1 MIGSLLHQ
9 RYRIDAEIGQG
20 GMGMVYRAHDTL
32 LDRDVAV
39 KVLNTSSLGTEGRAR
54 LLREAQAVAQLN
66 HPNIVTVY
74 DAGETDGVPF
84 IVMELATGKSLH
96 DFGTLTIPQVISTAR
111 QLCDALHYAHQHGT
125 IHRDIKPENILILR
139 TDDRLTAK
147 LMDFG
152 MAHTLG
158 AEHMTEEGVIVG
170 TALYLAPELIQGQT
184 ATVRSDLYALG
195 VMLYECAAGR
205 PPFTGENMLAILSQ
219 HLHAP
224 VVPPSTFNDKI
235 PPDLDQLLIRLMSK
249 QPEDRPGS
257 ADEIRKTLEEIET
270 HGVTR
275 TPAVELPLLDR
286 IVRGRLVA
294 RDHELEEANAD
305 WQKAIAGESR
315 VLLISGEPGIGKT
328 RFVRELMVQAQFQR
342 ASVLLGECYAEGGV
356 PYAPIAQMIQG
367 TDLSGLSNTHLAE
380 LIAIAP
386 ALQAHFPD
394 VLPNPPLEPQAN
406 QQRLYDSVVEWCL
419 ALNKKA
425 PVLLVLDDAHWADGG
440 TLTLLRHL
448 ARRALRLRLRLLMTL
463 TYREVELDEARAL
476 NDVLHDLNRER
487 LATRLKLKRLDRDQ
501 TRDLLAVLFAEEI
514 TPELLDGIYRETE
527 GNPFFIEEVC
537 KALIEDGKIY
547 RAGTRWGR
555 PGMEEIDIP
564 QSIKVA
570 IQTRIAK
577 LPNRVQDTL
586 RLAAVLGREFDFDV
600 FRMVSE
606 LDEEALIR
614 ALEQAERA
622 QLIQEVRQPA
632 PERTAGSPRFAFTH
646 ALIHS
651 NLHESLSGLRR
662 QRLHRQ
668 VAATLARMKPDVY
681 EALAYHHSQAG
692 DFELARAYSLKAG
705 ERALATY
712 ANQEAEKHF
721 SLALELNGPDDEK
734 AQALSG
740 LGKALYQQDRFVEAS
755 ERWHELIPLY
765 RLLGDIDRL
774 SRTYAWLSDT
784 ERQRG
789 NIVEAISIGRE
800 GLAAVAGQPVT
811 IGLATL
817 LRETSNACLMHG
829 LKMEE
834 LEEYTGFLRQA
845 LSICE
850 ELGDIPGQ
858 AETLARLGYGLAF
871 SPKPDPTEG
880 ARLLEKAIR
889 LAEGAGIHTT
899 GELACNYLAQ
909 VEAEKQMDFQAAIG
923 HLKRAIQ
930 HCLITGSTSR
940 EIFSLGGLAYIYM
953 ELGNLQE
960 ADKLLE
966 RGRYLLGLI
975 DNTGAPALVLR
986 TAQAVLLYRQGEWA
1000 TAAQKLKDI
1009 LVETQQQGNLNY
1021 FGLAAFNLGFVL
1033 IDMQAYDE
1041 VNQLF
1046 ERARPFLST
1055 AFSPG
1060 DFYNI
1065 IIGLLQQG
1073 NLEQARDFLER
1084 ARALSSTNFGVTD
1097 QSIFL
1102 LEEALV
1108 EVEERRWPK
1117 AFEGFK
1123 TAAQNYANAGL
1134 VWELA
1139 HAQRRWAEAH
1149 LRRGKPKDIHAGR
1162 ELLGEA
1168 LALYEKMGAIKH
1180 AEVLRE
1186 RLKAIG

>member
-20 GMGMVYRAHDTL
+20 GMGTVYRAHDTL

-39 KVLNTSSLGTEGRAR
+39 KVLNSSGLGTEGRAR

-84 IVMELATGKSLH
+84 IVMELATGKNLH

-158 AEHMTEEGVIVG
+158 AEHLTEEGVIVG

-195 VMLYECAAGR
+195 VTLYECAAGR

-249 QPEDRPGS
+249 QPEGRPGS
-257 ADEIRKTLEEIET
+257 AEEIRKTLEEIET
-270 HGVTR
+270 RGVTR
-275 TPAVELPLLDR
+275 IPEVELPLLDR

-305 WQKAIAGESR
+305 WQRAIAGESR

-342 ASVLLGECYAEGGV
+342 ATVLLGECYAEGGV

-367 TDLSGLSNTHLAE
+367 TDLSGLSNIHLAE

-386 ALQAHFPD
+386 ALQARFPD
-394 VLPNPPLEPQAN
+394 VFPNPPLEPQAN
-406 QQRLYDSVVEWCL
+406 QQRLYDSMVEWCL

-425 PVLLVLDDAHWADGG
+425 PVLIVLDDAHWADGG

-476 NDVLHDLNRER
+476 NDILHDLNRER

-564 QSIKVA
+564 QSIKIA

-577 LPNRVQDTL
+577 LPDRVQDTL

-606 LDEEALIR
+606 LDEEALIG

-622 QLIQEVRQPA
+622 QLIQEVRQQA
-632 PERTAGSPRFAFTH
+632 PERATGSPRFAFTH

-668 VAATLARMKPDVY
+668 VAATLAKMKPDAY
-681 EALAYHHSQAG
+681 EALAYHHFQAG

-721 SLALELNGPDDEK
+721 RLALELNGPDAEK

-755 ERWHELIPLY
+755 ERWHDVIPLY
-765 RLLGDIDRL
+765 RLLGDLDQL
-774 SRTYAWLSDT
+774 ARTYAWLSAT

-789 NIVEAISIGRE
+789 NIVEAIRVGRE

-811 IGLATL
+811 VGLATL
-817 LRETSNACLMHG
+817 LRETSNACTMHDH
-829 LKMEE
+829 KTEE
-834 LEEYTGFLRQA
+834 IAGFLYQA
-845 LSICE
+845 LSISE
-850 ELGDIPGQ
+850 ELGDVPGQ

-871 SPKPDPTEG
+871 PPKPDPTEG

-889 LAEGAGIHTT
+889 LAEGAGLHTT
-899 GELACNYLAQ
+899 AEMACNYLAQ
-909 VEAEKQMDFQAAIG
+909 VESEMQTDFQAAIG
-923 HLKRAIQ
+923 HFQRAIQ
-930 HCLITGSTSR
+930 HCQKIGSTSR
-940 EIFSLGGLAYIYM
+940 EIFSLSTLSGIYLQ
-953 ELGNLQE
+953 LGNLQE
-960 ADKLLE
+960 AGKLLE

-975 DNTGAPALVLR
+975 DNTGPPALVLR
-986 TAQAVLLYRQGEWA
+986 IAQAVLLHLQGEWA
-1000 TAAQKLKDI
+1000 TAAQRLRNI
-1009 LVETQQQGNLNY
+1009 LVETQQKGNMNY
-1021 FGLAAFNLGFVL
+1021 FGITAFFLALVL
-1033 IDMQAYDE
+1033 LDMQAYDE
-1041 VNQLF
+1041 GEQLL
-1046 ERARPFLST
+1046 EQVRPFLGT
-1055 AFSPG
+1055 APIPG
-1060 DFYNI
+1060 DFYTPI
-1065 IIGLLQQG
+1065 LFSLQQG
-1073 NLEQARDFLER
+1073 NLDQARDFLAR
-1084 ARALSSTNFGVTD
+1084 ARVLSGPNIGLTA
-1097 QSIFL
+1097 QSFFL

-1108 EVEERRWPK
+1108 AAEERRWPK

-1123 TAAQNYANAGL
+1123 TAAQNFANAGL
-1134 VWELA
+1134 VWNLA
-1139 HAQRRWAEAH
+1139 QAQCVWAQAH
-1149 LRRGKPKDIHAGR
+1149 LRRGKPKDIQAGR
-1162 ELLGEA
+1162 VLLGEA

-1180 AEVLRE
+1180 AEVVKE
-1186 RLKAIG
+1186 KLKALG